1 MEKVTDYEQW
11 LAGVNLSGHEDV
23 YNLYDSITNFEGSG
37 RFYTNKEVTN
47 DGYQYFVKV
56 EGLPEPLFLESDEA
70 KFAFLDYLARNY
82 TDAEEGDVTKWY
94 NLKKEI
100 GRVD

>member
-1 MEKVTDYEQW
+1 MEKTTDHEEW
-11 LAGVNLSGHEDV
+11 LSGVSLGDHEDV

-37 RFYTNKEVTN
+37 RFYTTKEVTN
-47 DGYQYFVKV
+47 DGYQYFIKAEGVV
-56 EGLPEPLFLESDEA
+56 EHLFLESDEA
-70 KFAFLDYLARNY
+70 KFAFLDYLAKNY